1 MNMKRWM
8 QSVLALAV
16 LLAPGLSGALI
27 APPVGVSSSAT
38 ALVLGTGAR
47 GSLAWSVNYTP
58 AVGPGTPVTVS
69 SSQLVVR
76 TLSGT
81 VIETQARRLSRS
93 ATAGGT
99 LSFPEAFSLSSA
111 VAYRAYRLGSA
122 GVILERSF
130 VDSSNP
136 GVTITGSTVLPLST
150 APGSALLVARVDLR
164 FDNASRATQVPEG
177 TALRAIASVRA
188 EGAGWLDARWE
199 IADGSGRQGE
209 PLYRPLRSFRQ
220 YVGGG
225 LPIELESPPLP
236 TQTTGRTLV
245 RLAIREPA
253 GTQQPEPL
261 LYQVLGA
268 PLREPL
274 SLLMPRDDAL
284 LTPETRFEWREVEG
298 ARAYLVELLQEP
310 GSPGAEVPPER
321 DAAAMVPAPATEW
334 VLSDLARNRLQPA
347 RAYRWRVT
355 AIDEQ
360 GRVLSQ
366 SAPRRVQAP

>member
-1 MNMKRWM
+1 MKRWM
-8 QSVLALAV
+8 QSVLALV
-16 LLAPGLSGALI
+16 GLLVPGLSLALI

-38 ALVLGTGAR
+38 ALMLGEGAR
-47 GSLAWSVNYTP
+47 GSLVWSVNYTP
-58 AVGPGTPVTVS
+58 AVGPGTPVMVG

-81 VIETQARRLSRS
+81 VIETQARPLSRA

-99 LSFPEAFSLSSA
+99 LVFSEVLNLSSA

-122 GVILERSF
+122 GVIVERSF

-136 GVTITGSTVLPLST
+136 SVTITGTTVLPLST

-177 TALRAIASVRA
+177 AALRAIATIRA
-188 EGAGWLDARWE
+188 EGGGWLDARWE

-209 PLYRPLRSFRQ
+209 PLYRPLRAFRQ

-236 TQTTGRTLV
+236 TQLTGRTLV
-245 RLAIREPA
+245 RLAIREPV
-253 GTQQPEPL
+253 GTVQPEPL

-274 SLLMPRDDAL
+274 ALLQPREDTL
-284 LTPETRFEWREVEG
+284 LTPDTRFEWREVDG

-310 GSPGAEVPPER
+310 DAPGAAVPPER
-321 DAAAMVPAPATEW
+321 DAAALVPAPETQW
-334 VLSDLARNRLQPA
+334 VLSDLARSRLQPA

-355 AIDEQ
+355 AVDEQ

-366 SAPRRVQAP
+366 SGLRRVQAP

>member
-8 QSVLALAV
+8 QSLLAIAV
-16 LLAPGLSGALI
+16 LIAPGLSGALI

-38 ALVLGTGAR
+38 ALVLGAGAR
-47 GSLAWSVNYTP
+47 GSLVWSVNYTP

-81 VIETQARRLSRS
+81 VIETQARRLSRA

-99 LSFPEAFSLSSA
+99 LSFPEAFNLSSA

-136 GVTITGSTVLPLST
+136 GVTITGSTTLPLST

-177 TALRAIASVRA
+177 TVLRAIASIRA

-245 RLAIREPA
+245 RLAIREPE
-253 GTQQPEPL
+253 GTAQPEPL

-274 SLLMPRDDAL
+274 SLLMPREDAL
-284 LTPETRFEWREVEG
+284 LTPDTQFEWREVEG
-298 ARAYLVELLQEP
+298 ARAYLVELLQVP
-310 GSPGAEVPPER
+310 GAPGAEVPPER
-321 DAAAMVPAPATEW
+321 DAAALVPAPTTQW
-334 VLSDLARNRLQPA
+334 VLSELVRGRLQPA

-355 AIDEQ
+355 ALDEQ

-366 SAPRRVQAP
+366 SDARRVQAP